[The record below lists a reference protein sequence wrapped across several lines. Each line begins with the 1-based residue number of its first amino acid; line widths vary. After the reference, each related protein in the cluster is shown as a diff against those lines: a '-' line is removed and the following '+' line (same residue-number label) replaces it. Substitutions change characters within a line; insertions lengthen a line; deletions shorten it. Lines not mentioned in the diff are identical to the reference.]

1 MRTMITSTTTIP
13 YQHEQLIAA
22 NGLKIA
28 YDAFGHPDDP
38 PLLLI
43 GGLGMSL
50 IGWDPDFCRLL
61 AGQNFW
67 VIRYDN
73 RDVGHSSK
81 LDQFGA
87 PGILSLLKMVMK
99 QAPEAAYTLTDMA
112 NDATGLLDALG
123 IEAAHVV
130 GASMG
135 GMIAQTL
142 AIDHP
147 ERLLTLTSIMSS
159 TNDSSLPLPH
169 WRAMVALLQPMPED
183 KEAHIAQSRKVWQLL
198 NGPAYPLD
206 IGRHRLRMEEAQD
219 RGFHPEGT
227 ARQLAAIGAS
237 GSRREALR
245 QVQTPTLVIHGDADP
260 LVPVEGGIDTA
271 ESIPD
276 ATLHIIPG
284 LGHALPPEL
293 WPLVV
298 ELIVAHVAA
307 SG

>member
-1 MRTMITSTTTIP
+1 MSTNVTAIP
-13 YQHEQLIAA
+13 YQDEQLITV
-22 NGLKIA
+22 NGLEIA
-28 YDAFGHPDDP
+28 YDTFGRPTAP

-50 IGWDPDFCRLL
+50 TGWDPDFCRLL
-61 AGQNFW
+61 ARQGFW

-99 QAPEAAYTLTDMA
+99 QVPDAAYTLTDMA
-112 NDATGLLDALG
+112 NDTAGLLDALG

-130 GASMG
+130 GTSMG

-142 AIDHP
+142 AINHP
-147 ERLLTLTSIMSS
+147 KRLLTLTSIMSS
-159 TNDSSLPLPH
+159 TNDPGLPLPQ
-169 WRAMVALLQPMPED
+169 WRAMVALLQPMPDD

-206 IGRHRLRMEEAQD
+206 IGRHRLRLEEAQA

-245 QVQTPTLVIHGDADP
+245 QVQVPTLVIHGDADP

-271 ESIPD
+271 ESIPN
-276 ATLHIIPG
+276 ASLHIIPG